1 MYLIIYVLN
10 LTLGTFPFL
19 NVIIVIVFKMYYK
32 LSLLSYNFN
41 IFRVFVAVCVI
52 FGVHLKMI
60 D

>member
-32 LSLLSYNFN
+32 L
-41 IFRVFVAVCVI
+41 
-52 FGVHLKMI
+52 
-60 D
+60 